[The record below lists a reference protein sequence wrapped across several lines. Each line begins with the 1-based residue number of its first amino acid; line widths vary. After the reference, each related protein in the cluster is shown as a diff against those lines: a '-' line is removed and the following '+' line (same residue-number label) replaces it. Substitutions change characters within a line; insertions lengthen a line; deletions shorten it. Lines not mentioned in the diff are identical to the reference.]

1 MTDIRFLG
9 QSCFEITDGSTRV
22 LIDPFLKPNNP
33 ISPVTGAELDAPTQI
48 LVTHGHVDHLADAA
62 EIAKR
67 TSAPIAALTEL
78 ARWFAAQGVEDTSD
92 PNLGGTVTFDGGW
105 AKMVQAFHTS
115 TAPGGEDPFS
125 AESGVAIGQA
135 AGWVVEVGGTTFYHL
150 GDTCLF
156 GDMKLIAE
164 RTPVDVAL
172 VPIGGHYTMDRH
184 DAVVAVDLIAPKI
197 VIPMHYN
204 TFPPIEADAEAF
216 KSDVETKTSA
226 HCVVLDPGE
235 SHSKDAH

>member
-9 QSCFEITDGSTRV
+9 QSCFELVDGSTRV
-22 LIDPFLKPNNP
+22 LVDPFLKPNNP
-33 ISPVTGAELDAPTQI
+33 IATVTGDEIEKPTQI

-62 EIAKR
+62 GIAKR
-67 TSAPIAALTEL
+67 TGAPIAAIVEL
-78 ARWFAAQGVEDTSD
+78 AHWFDSLGVEETSD

-115 TAPGGEDPFS
+115 TAPGKGDDPFS
-125 AESGVAIGQA
+125 AAEGVAIGQA
-135 AGWVVEVGGTTFYHL
+135 AGWVINVGGTTFYHL

-156 GDMKLIAE
+156 GDMRLIAD

-184 DAVVAVDLIAPKI
+184 DAVVAVDMIAPKL

-204 TFPPIEADAEAF
+204 TFPPIETDAEAF
-216 KSDVETKTSA
+216 KADVESQTSA
-226 HCVVLDPGE
+226 ECVVLDPGDT
-235 SHSKDAH
+235 HSL